1 MCPSKPTITQALNQR
16 KHRKN
21 GDHIMETLVSIVKY
35 TFVIAAGIEV
45 ALLLRAIVVLALG
58 KARTAALPAPA
69 AEE

>member
-1 MCPSKPTITQALNQR
+1 
-16 KHRKN
+16 
-21 GDHIMETLVSIVKY
+21 METLVPIVKY

-58 KARTAALPAPA
+58 KARAAALPAPV